1 MGKGVRST
9 LGPGGRNV
17 AIDPWSPGE
26 LSDLSLDPKPIITK
40 DGVTV
45 AENIKLFHNQLK
57 NIGSKLLIDAAQ
69 RSNEESGDGTTTT
82 TVIAN
87 AVL

>member
-45 AENIKLFHNQLK
+45 AENIKLFHNQL
-57 NIGSKLLIDAAQ
+57 
-69 RSNEESGDGTTTT
+69 
-82 TVIAN
+82 
-87 AVL
+87 